1 MKFWLKRVLI
11 GIVVLMIVALVG
23 IAIFLL
29 TFDPNAY
36 KSKLE
41 EIVYNRFHRTLTIEG
56 DIQLSLFPRIGL
68 AVEDVSLSDREGD
81 DTFASID
88 SARFAV
94 AIWPLMSNRLVV
106 DHVALSGFRAWVR
119 RDEQGQFNFDD
130 LLGRSPVAASL
141 TAPAASAQATAFS
154 STNDKN
160 HASHSRMAG
169 AQSSPQLTLAG
180 AAPASSAGGTGD
192 AATVSTPGVTS
203 ERKGGFDLSSLLERL
218 LPFSTASAGDGVGQ
232 TDFQIDIAGLELK
245 NGEIHFYD
253 MVSGAV
259 GRIEK
264 LEANTGR
271 VTFNQAFDVALKGH
285 LVGEYPDADASIAGQ
300 ALIRF
305 DPAQQIYSAQKL
317 NLQVQGKLA
326 DLQAKS
332 AALRGNLAYDVNS
345 RLLNVSNFEL
355 SVQGDVGGAS
365 PIAGLDTTLVAPRLK
380 LDRSR
385 AELKVEKLAYRAK
398 GKQKDQTFDI
408 ALDAPS
414 LAVSPESASGEPV
427 QATLKLVDPQ
437 GVTGVSM
444 AMSGLG
450 GDASKLTLKEL
461 KIDATDKK
469 ENRVVRLKMTSP
481 ASWQVFRKL
490 GGLSAMRGDI
500 RIEDKALPGGSFE
513 FPFIGSMQTDLN
525 KDQLDSEINAVL
537 SGSKLNFT
545 LSATQLKDPKV
556 KFAFVADTLDFNA
569 LFPSAV
575 LAEAAAPPP
584 EVSASEKPAP
594 KPAPS
599 KPAAP
604 PEKFNFGFLDSVDVR
619 GTFAID
625 QLQVQSLQASN
636 FKTTLLANKGKL
648 TLSDI
653 HAGLYDG
660 ELGGVITATSKNN
673 IGIDLDLKNVNVG
686 AFLHDYA
693 GEDRLVGHGTVNLNL
708 TSQGATTA
716 ALTAGLTGSTS
727 IKMHDGA
734 VRGVDLAQTLN
745 EVNEVVRNVF
755 SGQLPQVVTQI
766 DMGRQTAFSLL
777 EARVDFSQG
786 QGKVSKLDIQAP
798 PLRVTQGNPSTLDLV
813 NSQLDVLVNVRV
825 TDSQSVEG
833 QRLADLKGV
842 TVPVRISGKFSNP
855 TYQVQWQDIR
865 SKVVKQ
871 AVKEGLIDM
880 LSNQKAKG
888 GAAGADNG
896 PAASDK
902 QTDPIKSIGD
912 ALKGLLGQ

>member
-11 GIVVLMIVALVG
+11 GIVALMIVALVG

-41 EIVYNRFHRTLTIEG
+41 EIVYNRFHRTLTIKG

-68 AVEDVSLSDREGD
+68 AVEDVSLSDREGE

-94 AIWPLMSNRLVV
+94 AIWPLLSNRLVV
-106 DHVALSGFRAWVR
+106 DHVAVSGFKAWVR
-119 RDEQGQFNFDD
+119 RNEHGKFNFDD
-130 LLGRSPVAASL
+130 LLGR
-141 TAPAASAQATAFS
+141 APAAVSLAAPGTLVGAAGHKNSQVPAGVAAQPQPGITTA
-154 STNDKN
+154 DV
-160 HASHSRMAG
+160 
-169 AQSSPQLTLAG
+169 AQSPSVG
-180 AAPASSAGGTGD
+180 AARDD
-192 AATVSTPGVTS
+192 AAAQDQSGT
-203 ERKGGFDLSSLLERL
+203 FDLSNLLGRL
-218 LPFSTASAGDGVGQ
+218 LPFSTASAQDGVEQ
-232 TDFQIDIAGLELK
+232 TDFQIDIAGLEVK

-253 MVSGAV
+253 VASGTV

-285 LVGEYPDADASIAGQ
+285 LVGQYPAADAALAGQ
-300 ALIRF
+300 ALVRF
-305 DPAQQIYSAQKL
+305 DPAEQTYSAQKL

-326 DLQAKS
+326 DLDAKS
-332 AALRGNLAYDVNS
+332 ATLRGNLAYEAFS
-345 RLLNVSNFEL
+345 RMLNVSNFEL
-355 SVQGDVGGAS
+355 SVQGEVGGAS
-365 PIAGLDTTLVAPRLK
+365 PITGLDTTLVAPKLK
-380 LDRSR
+380 IDRSR

-414 LAVSPESASGEPV
+414 LAVSPEKASGEPV
-427 QATLKLVDPQ
+427 QATFKLVDPK
-437 GVTGVSM
+437 GVLGVSM
-444 AMSGLG
+444 AMNGLG

-461 KIDATDKK
+461 KVDATDKK
-469 ENRVVRLKMTSP
+469 GDRVVRLKMTSP

-500 RIEDKALPGGSFE
+500 RIEDKALPGGNFE
-513 FPFIGSMQTDLN
+513 FPFIGSLQADLF
-525 KDQLDSEINAVL
+525 KDRLDTEINAVL

-556 KFAFVADTLDFNA
+556 NFAFVADTLDFNT
-569 LFPSAV
+569 LFPSAALV
-575 LAEAAAPPP
+575 EVEKPSQEA
-584 EVSASEKPAP
+584 SASEKPAAKPAP
-594 KPAPS
+594 KPAQAKPAQT

-604 PEKFNFGFLDSVDVR
+604 PEKFDFGFLDAVDVY

-625 QLQVQSLQASN
+625 QLQVKALHASS
-636 FKTTLLANKGKL
+636 FKTTLQAAEGKL
-648 TLSDI
+648 QLSDI
-653 HAGLYDG
+653 HAKLYDG
-660 ELGGVITATSKNN
+660 VLSGMVTATSKNN
-673 IGIDLDLKNVNVG
+673 IGLNLELKDVDVG
-686 AFLHDYA
+686 AFLHDYL
-693 GEDRLVGHGTVNLNL
+693 GEDRLVGHGTVNLDL
-708 TSQGATTA
+708 TSKGATTA

-727 IKMHDGA
+727 ITMRDGA
-734 VRGVDLAQTLN
+734 VRGVDLAKTLN

-755 SGQLPQVVTQI
+755 SGQLPQVVSQV
-766 DMGRQTAFSLL
+766 DMSRQTAFSLL
-777 EARVDFSQG
+777 DARVDFSLG
-786 QGKVSKLDIQAP
+786 QGKISKLDVQAP
-798 PLRVTQGNPSTLDLV
+798 PLRITQGTPSTLDLV

-825 TDSQSVEG
+825 TDSGSDEG
-833 QRLADLKGV
+833 KRLADLKGV
-842 TVPVRISGKFSNP
+842 TVPVRISGKFSKP
-855 TYQVQWQDIR
+855 SYQVQWQDIR

-880 LSNQKAKG
+880 LSNQKAKA
-888 GAAGADNG
+888 GAAEAEDG
-896 PAASDK
+896 PAASGK
-902 QTDPIKSIGD
+902 QTDTIKSIGD